1 MITQVLTAGVHLQK
15 VDHNLLSAHQKRYVL
30 LYVSPLY
37 TSSYTLILA
46 LVCIRLF
53 QVLKKYHDFNSQ

>member
-1 MITQVLTAGVHLQK
+1 MTAQVPTEGVHLQK
-15 VDHNLLSAHQKRYVL
+15 ADHNLFDAQRKRYVL
-30 LYVSPLY
+30 LSHSFLLAF
-37 TSSYTLILA
+37 SNALALA